1 MEVTNDGILTV
12 VSELH
17 KLNNPS
23 LKVVKLLGDSKDA
36 LFKLLQDKNEPGAML
51 VTLFGMV
58 ILVNPVQFAKVAYV
72 IPIVV
77 NVLFASNVTFVRLV
91 QVLNALL
98 PMLVTV
104 LAISIPFKFLVSVK
118 ALSVMLVTV

>member
-1 MEVTNDGILTV
+1 MVDRR
-12 VSELH
+12 
-17 KLNNPS
+17 
-23 LKVVKLLGDSKDA
+23 LGDSNNT
-36 LFKLLQDKNEPGAML
+36 LFKLVQPENASCATL

>member
-58 ILVNPVQFAKVAYV
+58 ILVNPVQYAKVLYV
-72 IPIVV
+72 NPIVV
-77 NVLFASNVTFVRLV
+77 NVLFASNVTLVKLV
-91 QVLNALL
+91 QLSNAIL

-104 LAISIPFKFLVSVK
+104 LPISIPFSVRF
-118 ALSVMLVTV
+118 ALFVLEL